1 MGPRRGRAVHKNNLS
16 VENKVSVEMPS
27 ARFKTE
33 YAQNAFP
40 VKPTA
45 VVIPPDRFM

>member
-1 MGPRRGRAVHKNNLS
+1 MVYKNSLS

-27 ARFKTE
+27 AWFKTE

-40 VKPTA
+40 AKPTA
-45 VVIPPDRFM
+45 VVISPDRFM